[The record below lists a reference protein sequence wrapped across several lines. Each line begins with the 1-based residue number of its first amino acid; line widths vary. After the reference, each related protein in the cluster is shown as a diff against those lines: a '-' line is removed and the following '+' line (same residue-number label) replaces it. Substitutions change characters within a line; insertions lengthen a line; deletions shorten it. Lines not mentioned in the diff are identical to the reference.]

1 MWETKLDDEIMAKTP
16 KARDANIARMILY
29 KTTILPPSTTPRS
42 NAIFPIQPVLGKP
55 SPNQQ
60 NLMTLMAIRKSCGRT
75 VFLITPTTSPA
86 ENLQ

>member
-1 MWETKLDDEIMAKTP
+1 MWETKMEDEIMAKTP

-55 SPNQQ
+55 
-60 NLMTLMAIRKSCGRT
+60 TKRKISSDRFFYIFT
-75 VFLITPTTSPA
+75 VGFSR
-86 ENLQ
+86 N

>member
-1 MWETKLDDEIMAKTP
+1 MAKTP

-29 KTTILPPSTTPRS
+29 QTTILPPATTPRS